1 MTLFNP
7 SNFISLYFLSYIQRK
22 NLQEA
27 LEIHPKLNPEAF
39 KDAEFIIM
47 PLFKNSH
54 WLFSAIDPQ
63 RGIIYIGDSLKWY
76 GNDFIEEFKNLESAI
91 TKFIY
96 GNKEKNGNIEIFQ
109 MSCQHKL
116 MLFLVD
122 LLLALMLTYW

>member
-1 MTLFNP
+1 
-7 SNFISLYFLSYIQRK
+7 
-22 NLQEA
+22 
-27 LEIHPKLNPEAF
+27 
-39 KDAEFIIM
+39 M

-96 GNKEKNGNIEIFQ
+96 GNKEKNWEYRNISNELPTQTDAF
-109 MSCQHKL
+109 SCGPL
-116 MLFLVD
+116 ACLNVD
-122 LLLALMLTYW
+122 LLVRNQPFNYNIDDIIRKLRFNICICIILQDFSVFNQ